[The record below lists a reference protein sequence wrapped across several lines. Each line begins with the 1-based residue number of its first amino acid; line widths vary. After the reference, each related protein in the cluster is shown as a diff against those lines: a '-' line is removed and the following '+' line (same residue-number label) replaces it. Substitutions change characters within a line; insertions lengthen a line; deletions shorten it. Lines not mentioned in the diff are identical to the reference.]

1 MASQSIRQTTD
12 TRADA
17 WPLAW
22 WEWLLLIAGLATF
35 FLQVYLS
42 APQKS
47 AIFDEQYHLAAG
59 YSYLRTG
66 DFRLAT
72 NHPPLMGMIAGLSL
86 LPDNEIAL
94 PMDSEA
100 WETGDR
106 FRFSDLFLWES
117 NDNARDLLNRARV
130 PIMLVGLL
138 LLLAVFAMSRQFFGP
153 VGSWLV
159 FVLAVFDPNLLAHS
173 RFVTTDLGLTCFLF
187 IAIWQLW
194 RWLDR
199 GRWYSLLLSGIFV
212 GLAMTAKYTGLLF
225 WPAALLIVLLYPIG
239 TGPAEGHSTT
249 QELGRRLLGLVGI
262 GVASLIVV
270 WAVYGFDFGGT
281 DLPLKLPL
289 PAPFYWQNLYNTYFR
304 IVGLVGARLDFFMG
318 EASAE
323 GWPAYFPVALGVKTP
338 LPTLLLSLSGLALLL
353 IHGLWRRQVMF
364 WALPL
369 VFLVL
374 GLSGI
379 LTIGYRHML
388 PTIPFVLV
396 WAGNTSMWA
405 QTLKERKRT
414 IGLAT
419 QALLVLWLAV
429 STLRFFP
436 HYESFFNELA
446 GPWTHWSN
454 ILVDSNLDWGQ
465 DLPALREVMD
475 EQGIE
480 RVNLAYF
487 GKAVPEHYGV
497 SYSPL
502 PSYLRFVEGIELSA
516 YNPHSPEPGWYAI
529 SATSLRLGLMQ
540 PESVDLYTFFRDRR
554 AGCACRIL
562 NLPVQR

>member
-1 MASQSIRQTTD
+1 MK
-12 TRADA
+12 
-17 WPLAW
+17 W
-22 WEWLLLIAGLATF
+22 WEWLLLLAGLATF

-47 AIFDEQYHLAAG
+47 AIFDEQYHLTAG
-59 YSYLRTG
+59 FSYLRTG

-72 NHPPLMGMIAGLSL
+72 NHPPLMGMIAGLPL
-86 LPDNEIAL
+86 LADKEIAL
-94 PMDSEA
+94 PTETEA

-117 NDNARDLLNRARV
+117 NDNASDLLSRARI

-138 LLLAVFAMSRQFFGP
+138 LLLAIFAMSRQFFGP
-153 VGSWLV
+153 AAGWTV

-173 RFVTTDLGLTCFLF
+173 RFITTDLGLTCFLF

-199 GRWYSLLLSGIFV
+199 GKWYSLLLSGVFV
-212 GLAMTAKYTGLLF
+212 GLAMTAKYTALLF
-225 WPAALLIVLLYPIG
+225 WPTALLIILLYPLD
-239 TGPAEGHSTT
+239 TGPTEGSGTMRK
-249 QELGRRLLGLVGI
+249 LGHRLLGLVGI
-262 GVASLIVV
+262 GVAALVVV
-270 WAVYGFDFGGT
+270 WAVYSFDFGSA

-289 PAPFYWQNLYNTYFR
+289 PAPFYWQNLYGTYFR

-318 EASAE
+318 EASAT

-338 LPTLLLSLSGLALLL
+338 LPTLLLSFSGLALLL
-353 IHGLWRRQVMF
+353 IHGQWRRQVLF

-369 VFLVL
+369 IFLVL

-388 PTIPFVLV
+388 PAIPFVLL
-396 WAGNTSMWA
+396 WAGNAFTWA
-405 QTLKERKRT
+405 LRLSGRKRT
-414 IGLAT
+414 VGLAA

-446 GPWTHWSN
+446 GHWTNWSN

-465 DLPALREVMD
+465 DLPALRQVMD

-516 YNPHSPEPGWYAI
+516 YNPHSPEPDGTP
-529 SATSLRLGLMQ
+529 SA
-540 PESVDLYTFFRDRR
+540 PPACASV
-554 AGCACRIL
+554 
-562 NLPVQR
+562 